1 MFDIVV
7 IGGGPGGY
15 VAAIK
20 GAQLGAK
27 VALVEDRRVGGCCLN
42 RGCIPTKALVR
53 TAEIYLDMKRG
64 PEFGL
69 NPGDVRVD
77 WGTVIARKDKV
88 VHQLTSGVELL
99 LKANGVA
106 LYDGRGNI
114 PKPGVVEVALKD
126 GGREVLETKSIII
139 ATGSLEQSPPIPEEQ
154 VRAHTVTS
162 EEALDFDHVPESLLV
177 IGGGVLGIEFACIYN
192 AFGSKVVAVKRGPG
206 ILPPID
212 EELQTRMIPVLKR
225 AGISINHGIFIK
237 EITETDA
244 GKKRLLADTKDGGQA
259 EFVAEKVLLAL
270 GRVPN
275 FGGIDLDALGV
286 QYDKRGIK
294 TDARMQ
300 TNVPGIYAIG
310 DVVGRFWL
318 APVASAEGVVAVENI
333 TGHPA
338 EIDYSIIP
346 SCVFSIPEVA
356 SVGLREKEARDKGLD
371 IKVSK
376 FPFTANG
383 RALAMGEAE
392 GVVKVVAQAS
402 DGKLLGVHILGPRAT
417 DLIHEGSIALK
428 LGAKAADIA
437 DILVHAHPTLSEAFM
452 EACEGISGGSIHIA
466 PRRRAQ

>member
-1 MFDIVV
+1 KH
-7 IGGGPGGY
+7 GP
-15 VAAIK
+15 A
-20 GAQLGAK
+20 
-27 VALVEDRRVGGCCLN
+27 
-42 RGCIPTKALVR
+42 
-53 TAEIYLDMKRG
+53 
-64 PEFGL
+64 FGL
-69 NPGDVRVD
+69 TPGEIKVD

-99 LKANGVA
+99 LKSNGVA
-106 LYDGRGNI
+106 LYDGRGSI
-114 PKPGVVEVALKD
+114 PKPGVVEVALK
-126 GGREVLETKSIII
+126 GGGKEVLETKNIII

-162 EEALDFDHVPESLLV
+162 EDALDFDHVPESLLI

-192 AFGSKVVAVKRGPG
+192 AFGSKVTAVKRGPG

-225 AGISINHGIFIK
+225 AGITVNHGIYVK
-237 EITETDA
+237 EITETAD
-244 GKKRLLADTKDGGQA
+244 GMKRLVAEKDGAPA
-259 EFVAEKVLLAL
+259 EFVAERVLLAL

-275 FGGIDLDALGV
+275 YGGIDLDALGV
-286 QYDKRGIK
+286 QYEKRGIK
-294 TDARMQ
+294 TDAQMR

-310 DVVGRFWL
+310 DVVGRYWL

-338 EIDYSIIP
+338 QIDYSIIP

-356 SVGLREKEARDKGLD
+356 SVGLKEKEARDKGLD
-371 IKVSK
+371 IKISK

-392 GVVKVVAQAS
+392 GVVKVIAQAG

-417 DLIHEGSIALK
+417 DLIHEASIALK

-437 DILVHAHPTLSEAFM
+437 DILVHAHPTLSEALM
-452 EACEGISGGSIHIA
+452 EACEGIAGEAIHLA

>member
-27 VALVEDRRVGGCCLN
+27 VALVENRRVGGCCLN

-53 TAEIYLDMKRG
+53 TAEVYLDMKRG

-69 NPGDVRVD
+69 TPGEVKVD
-77 WGTVIARKDKV
+77 WGTVIARKSKV
-88 VHQLTSGVELL
+88 VHQLTSGVDLL
-99 LKANGVA
+99 LKSNGVA
-106 LYDGRGNI
+106 VYDGTAGV
-114 PKPGVVEVALKD
+114 PKVGLVEVALKD
-126 GGREVLETKSIII
+126 GGKETLETKNIII
-139 ATGSLEQSPPIPEEQ
+139 ATGSLEQFPPIPEEQ
-154 VRAHTVTS
+154 VKAHTVTS
-162 EEALDFDHVPESLLV
+162 EDALDFDHVPESLLI

-192 AFGSKVVAVKRGPG
+192 AFGSKIQVVKRGPG

-212 EELQTRMIPVLKR
+212 EELQIRMIPMLKR
-225 AGISINHGIFIK
+225 KGITINHGIYIK
-237 EITETDA
+237 EIKES
-244 GKKRLLADTKDGGQA
+244 GNGLKKLVADTKDAGPV
-259 EFVAEKVLLAL
+259 EFEAEKILLAL

-275 FGGIDLDALGV
+275 YGGIDLDALGV
-286 QYDKRGIK
+286 ERDKRGIK
-294 TDARMQ
+294 ANAKMQ

-333 TGHPA
+333 TGHPT
-338 EIDYSIIP
+338 EVDYSIVP

-356 SVGLREKEARDKGLD
+356 TVGLKEKEARDQGLN

-376 FPFTANG
+376 FQFTANG
-383 RALAMGEAE
+383 RAMAMGENE
-392 GVVKVVAQAS
+392 GVVKVVAKAD

-417 DLIHEGSIALK
+417 DLIHEASIALK
-428 LGAKAADIA
+428 MGAKAQDIA

-452 EACEGISGGSIHIA
+452 EACEGVMGESIHIA